1 MVELEIGDIVRT
13 KTGAG
18 GVHAVVRA
26 VRLGRLIVERCDGR
40 PTGPVALRDVA
51 EVFKTA
57 GAPIAAPPKTEPLRP
72 TAQMKLL

>member
-1 MVELEIGDIVRT
+1 MVEIQIGDVVQT

-18 GVHAVVRA
+18 GYHAVVRA

-40 PTGPVALRDVA
+40 TTGPLAIKDVA
-51 EVFKTA
+51 VVFKAA
-57 GAPIAAPPKTEPLRP
+57 GAPIAATPKTEPLRP